1 MSALTHLRR
10 EDGFAGAGDEF
21 YAALLEAH
29 EGLNDV
35 GSAGLNARLVL
46 LLGNHIGDLSVIREA
61 LSAARAGVLRE
72 GKS

>member
-1 MSALTHLRR
+1 MAAVTRLRR
-10 EDGFAGAGDEF
+10 EDGFAGAGDDF

-29 EGLNDV
+29 EGLSDV
-35 GSAGLNARLVL
+35 ESAGLNAQLVL

-61 LSAARAGVLRE
+61 LSVARAGVSRE